1 MNLLQKT
8 IYILFFIILFACQ
21 NNSKTENNSDFE
33 SVQSKETSRID
44 SNFIVDKY
52 EKEFDW
58 SKIETEINETE
69 KSRLIELLKTHFD
82 YFFNSEFYK
91 DDFEEKVHFV
101 DINNDNK
108 IDVIFNGWSG
118 GEPDIIRFFIQ
129 SENGFDKW
137 FEVLQ
142 HPLELKI
149 TNNKID
155 EIIAID
161 NGCCDAYQVTIST
174 YKVSN
179 KLNLVSQTSYIDWTD
194 MDGTIIE
201 PTKFKIINDT
211 YFIRD
216 SPKIDNE
223 TENERFETKGN
234 SIGEF
239 LKGQKGTAYKSSTD
253 STGRVW
259 WLMESEPLDSLQ
271 NSYFYNENRVKASFI
286 GWISSRYVER
296 IND

>member
-1 MNLLQKT
+1 MNILQKT
-8 IYILFFIILFACQ
+8 TYIIFIIILLSCQ
-21 NNSKTENNSDFE
+21 NNSKKENDSSSE
-33 SVQSKETSRID
+33 SLTTNKASVIKN
-44 SNFIVDKY
+44 NFIVEKY

-58 SKIETEINETE
+58 SEIETEINDTE
-69 KSRLIELLKTHFD
+69 KSHLIELLKNHFD
-82 YFFNSEFYK
+82 YFLNSEFYK
-91 DDFEEKVHFV
+91 DDFAEKIHFV

-137 FEVLQ
+137 FEILQ
-142 HPLELKI
+142 NPLEIKI
-149 TNNKID
+149 TNNRID

-161 NGCCDAYQVTIST
+161 NGCCDAYQVTISK
-174 YKVSN
+174 YKVSD
-179 KLNLVSQTSYIDWTD
+179 KLNLISQTSYIDWTD
-194 MDGTIIE
+194 MNGITIE
-201 PTKFKIINDT
+201 PTKFQIINDT

-216 SPKIDNE
+216 SPKIDNV

-271 NSYFYNENRVKASFI
+271 NSYFYNESKIKTSFI
-286 GWISSRYVER
+286 GWISSRYVKR
-296 IND
+296 INN